1 LTDPGEESN
10 VLTFDC
16 LADLTDADSAAVAVL
31 GAAVYSPAEHANWPG
46 RHLEW
51 DTPEW
56 GVRVHDDGALVSFAG
71 VYLRDA
77 TLDGN
82 PALVGGVGNVK
93 THPAARGR
101 GFAAAAVRRAGEFF
115 AERNAA
121 FGLLVCRAELVAYYG
136 RLGWRPFAGR
146 LVVRQR
152 GEPADFTLN
161 GAMTLAVRSA
171 APAAG
176 SIDLCGPPW

>member
-1 LTDPGEESN
+1 MLALDR
-10 VLTFDC
+10 
-16 LADLTDADSAAVAVL
+16 LADLTDADRTAVAAL
-31 GAAVYSPAEHANWPG
+31 GAAVYPPAEHTNWPG

-56 GVRVHDDGALVSFAG
+56 CVRVHDGGGGALVSFAG

-82 PALVGGVGNVK
+82 PALIGGVGNVK

-101 GFAAAAVRRAGEFF
+101 GFAADAVRRAAEFF
-115 AERNAA
+115 DANGAA
-121 FGLLVCRAELVAYYG
+121 FGLLVCRAELVAYYE

-152 GEPADFTLN
+152 GEATDFTLN
-161 GAMTLAVRSA
+161 GVMTLAVRA
-171 APAAG
+171 DAPAAG
-176 SIDLCGPPW
+176 MIDLYGPPW